1 MTENTSLFD
10 LILAF
15 FRWIKHLCIAAWH
28 GCGKCVRLSW
38 RMWYITVPML
48 CIGLGLGYVGSSF
61 PYRFYRVEGMA
72 ILNGTTPELVANRY
86 NDLNKMF
93 PSTLLPTQGKT
104 DLLHWNGAEQDCFK
118 FMKFQSY
125 QVVDY
130 LRDSIPDQV
139 DFSGS
144 FDATDTLHMRMQNR
158 LYLRFVTR
166 DLPNVAQAEQAIL
179 RYLNSDPQLIAAY
192 ESHKAN
198 LEWESQF
205 CERQVNLLDSFT
217 TDYLF
222 HQGTDAHFRPNQYQM
237 LIGNRDIRLL
247 HDDILL
253 LLEHKKFVDREL
265 ALCTAPVVMQSGF
278 MVSPRAINRRS
289 NTILISLCVFYLLSL
304 AVSALV
310 EQRKTI
316 HAWLKK

>member
-15 FRWIKHLCIAAWH
+15 CRWIKNLCIGCWQW
-28 GCGKCVRLSW
+28 CGKCVRLSL
-38 RMWYITVPML
+38 RRWYITVPML
-48 CIGLGLGYVGSSF
+48 CIGFGLGFMGSSF

-72 ILNGTTPELVANRY
+72 ILNGTTPELVSNRY

-93 PSTLLPTQGKT
+93 PAALLPSQGKV
-104 DLLHWNGAEQDCFK
+104 DLLQWEGAEQDCFK
-118 FMKFQSY
+118 FSHFKSFA
-125 QVVDY
+125 VVDY
-130 LRDSIPDQV
+130 LRDSIPDRV
-139 DFSGS
+139 DIKGK
-144 FDATDTLHMRMQNR
+144 FDGTDTLHMRMQNR

-166 DLPNVAQAEQAIL
+166 DLPNVAQAEKVIL
-179 RYLNSDPQLIAAY
+179 NYLNTDPQLIAAY

-247 HDDILL
+247 HMDILQ
-253 LLEHKKFVDREL
+253 LLEHKKYVDREL
-265 ALCTAPVVMQSGF
+265 ALCTAPVVMESGF

-289 NTILISLCVFYLLSL
+289 NTIPLVLLVFYALSL
-304 AVSALV
+304 VISALV
-310 EQRKTI
+310 ENRQSIREWMKQ
-316 HAWLKK
+316 